1 MELKFPIGLEK
12 NEVLIERD
20 GIKIEV
26 PWPVQ
31 IQILKER
38 NKKAK
43 YDVIRSEKNIHIA
56 EADVEVNKENRVHII
71 DMWEQN
77 TNNIKLSRKVACIS
91 AEKETAIRIS
101 TEFHCKS
108 KHAKNFDDYQFV
120 IPGAFYNKND
130 TDQNGQD
137 DYLGTFE
144 QDYICRTAGVGLY
157 GRGSCGK
164 TSYKW
169 ILRCFAVYV
178 RTGGLAGLILPVML
192 CTYVRS
198 IYPCFLPL

>member
-1 MELKFPIGLEK
+1 MELKFPVGLEK

-43 YDVIRSEKNIHIA
+43 YDVIRNEKNIYIA
-56 EADVEVNKENRVHII
+56 EADVEVNKENRFHIT

-101 TEFHCKS
+101 TEFHWALVS
-108 KHAKNFDDYQFV
+108 TVFSSLS
-120 IPGAFYNKND
+120 GSND
-130 TDQNGQD
+130 TFSQPMPE
-137 DYLGTFE
+137 LW
-144 QDYICRTAGVGLY
+144 
-157 GRGSCGK
+157 K
-164 TSYKW
+164 
-169 ILRCFAVYV
+169 
-178 RTGGLAGLILPVML
+178 
-192 CTYVRS
+192 
-198 IYPCFLPL
+198 

>member
-1 MELKFPIGLEK
+1 MELKFPVGLEK

-43 YDVIRSEKNIHIA
+43 YDVIRNEKNIYIA
-56 EADVEVNKENRVHII
+56 EADVEVNKENRFHIT

-91 AEKETAIRIS
+91 AEKDCYPDI
-101 TEFHCKS
+101 
-108 KHAKNFDDYQFV
+108 YG
-120 IPGAFYNKND
+120 IP
-130 TDQNGQD
+130 
-137 DYLGTFE
+137 L
-144 QDYICRTAGVGLY
+144 
-157 GRGSCGK
+157 
-164 TSYKW
+164 
-169 ILRCFAVYV
+169 
-178 RTGGLAGLILPVML
+178 
-192 CTYVRS
+192 
-198 IYPCFLPL
+198 

>member
-1 MELKFPIGLEK
+1 MELKFPVGLEK

-56 EADVEVNKENRVHII
+56 EADVEVNKENRFHII

-91 AEKETAIRIS
+91 AEKETAIR
-101 TEFHCKS
+101 
-108 KHAKNFDDYQFV
+108 
-120 IPGAFYNKND
+120 
-130 TDQNGQD
+130 
-137 DYLGTFE
+137 
-144 QDYICRTAGVGLY
+144 R
-157 GRGSCGK
+157 
-164 TSYKW
+164 
-169 ILRCFAVYV
+169 
-178 RTGGLAGLILPVML
+178 
-192 CTYVRS
+192 
-198 IYPCFLPL
+198 YPDSSLFFC